1 MAQLWDQCADHFL
14 QRSAATSTGQI
25 TARPHFFHMDGHGT
39 SIDQLTLLVPMVA
52 GNRIIQLG
60 VGVTWMSRVRK
71 GKCDWIKGDVIIHQ
85 WGPADPKEYP
95 ICK

>member
-25 TARPHFFHMDGHGT
+25 TARPFFYSHGWRHV

-60 VGVTWMSRVRK
+60 VAWMSRVPDR
-71 GKCDWIKGDVIIHQ
+71 KCDWIKGDVIIHQ